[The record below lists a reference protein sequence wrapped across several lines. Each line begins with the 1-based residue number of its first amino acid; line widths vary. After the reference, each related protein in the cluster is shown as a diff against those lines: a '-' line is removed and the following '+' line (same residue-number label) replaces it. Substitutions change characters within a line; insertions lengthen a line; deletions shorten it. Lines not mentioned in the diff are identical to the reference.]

1 MSNII
6 NGKLIAERLLEKLSE
21 VITDL
26 KQNHALTPSLAVI
39 IVGENPASK
48 LYVGNKQRKADSL
61 GLNAET
67 IPLPEDVTQE
77 KLLRVIARLNADEN
91 VHGILVQ
98 LPLPEHIDK
107 FMVINAIDP
116 DKDVDGFHDT
126 NSGKLLNG
134 QMDCMIP
141 CTPQGC
147 IHLIKQVKP
156 SLAGDRAVVIGRSNI
171 VGKPVALLLLYEN
184 CTVSVLH
191 SGTKDIENHC
201 RNADIIVAAV
211 GKAHFVK
218 SEWVKK
224 GAIVIDVGINLNK
237 DPDPGKSQFVGDVDF
252 DNVKDVAAAITPVPG
267 GVGPMTIAFLM
278 INTVLGACKRLGT
291 DKYKSVKS
299 SLLQ

>member
-6 NGKLIAERLLEKLSE
+6 NGKLIAERLLENLKA
-21 VITDL
+21 VIADL
-26 KQNHALTPSLAVI
+26 KHNHALTPSLVVI

-61 GLNAET
+61 GLNAKT
-67 IPLPEDVTQE
+67 IALPEDVTQE
-77 KLLRVIARLNADEN
+77 ELLQVIAGLNADES

-98 LPLPEHIDK
+98 LPLPQHIDK

-116 DKDVDGFHDT
+116 AKDVDGFHDT

-147 IHLIKQVKP
+147 VHLIKQVKP
-156 SLAGDRAVVIGRSNI
+156 NLAGDRAVVIGRSNI

-184 CTVSVLH
+184 CTVSILH
-191 SGTKDIENHC
+191 SGTKDIEDHC

-218 SEWVKK
+218 AEWVKD
-224 GAIVIDVGINLNK
+224 GAIVIDVGINLST
-237 DPDPGKSQFVGDVDF
+237 DSGKSQFVGDVDF
-252 DNVKDVAAAITPVPG
+252 DNVKDIAAAITPVPG

-278 INTVLGACKRLGT
+278 INTVLGACKKLGM
-291 DKYKSVKS
+291 DRYESVKS

>member
-116 DKDVDGFHDT
+116 DKDVDGFHDA

-156 SLAGDRAVVIGRSNI
+156 SLTGDRAVVIGRSNI

-252 DNVKDVAAAITPVPG
+252 DNVKDIAAAITPVPG

-278 INTVLGACKRLGT
+278 INTVLGACKRLGM